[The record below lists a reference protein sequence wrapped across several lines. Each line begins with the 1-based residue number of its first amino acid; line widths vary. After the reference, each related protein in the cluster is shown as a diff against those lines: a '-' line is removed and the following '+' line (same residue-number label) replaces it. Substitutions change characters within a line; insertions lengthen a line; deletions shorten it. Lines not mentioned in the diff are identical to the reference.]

1 MVEALIVISVV
12 LSWVIAYSL
21 GYEKGRI
28 KEREIARQFIDAI
41 VGSLEETIKPK
52 KKRGRP
58 VGNKN
63 KPKV

>member
-21 GYEKGRI
+21 GYENGRT
-28 KEREIARQFIDAI
+28 KERDIARQFVDAI

-52 KKRGRP
+52 KKRGRSF
-58 VGNKN
+58 GSKN